1 MCNNVH
7 LSQLENQ
14 MKALLF
20 ARPIEELR
28 QHVDHVFIWVTK
40 ILLAIIYA
48 ERLLPLRRRYPQGKR
63 ILPRELWDSFQM
75 THFFIQSLIVP
86 MRFTYDGE
94 QRIPGSVF
102 VFDLNTADNLEQQLY
117 DFRDDVRTLSIFVRL
132 GNRGIIAVA
141 DGGAI
146 DMEIGDVVRRDAN
159 RKLHPIQFYE
169 IGARIFYKA
178 TLFNRTPKYIIM
190 KHDESEDINVMQ
202 MPLAGLS
209 ALPVFNQWQH
219 PAYAEVLSAFTG
231 YPIEIIA
238 PGDRTKVMQWLAD
251 ENGKPLDLPY
261 SRAAYPGEIKG
272 LRLP

>member
-1 MCNNVH
+1 
-7 LSQLENQ
+7 

-20 ARPIEELR
+20 ARPIEDLR
-28 QHVDHVFIWVTK
+28 QHLDLVFIWITK

-63 ILPRELWDSFQM
+63 ILARELWDSFQM

-86 MRFTYDGE
+86 MQFTTCDDDE
-94 QRIPGSVF
+94 PRIPGSVF
-102 VFDLNTADNLEQQLY
+102 VFDLNTANTPEQQLY
-117 DFRDDVRTLSIFVRL
+117 DFRDDVCTLSIFIRL
-132 GNRGIIAVA
+132 GSRGIIAVA

-146 DMEIGDVVRRDAN
+146 DMEIGDVVRRDAD
-159 RKLHPIQFYE
+159 RKLHPIQFCE

-178 TLFNRTPKYIIM
+178 TLFNRTPKYTLM

-209 ALPVFNQWQH
+209 PLPVFNQWQH

-238 PGDRTKVMQWLAD
+238 PGDRTRVMQWLAD
-251 ENGKPLDLPY
+251 ENGKPLDLPCG
-261 SRAAYPGEIKG
+261 PGG
-272 LRLP
+272 Q